1 MSKQLIIIIGLPG
14 SGKTTLTQK
23 YKNKGYKIYDDFID
37 HFINYKLMKSIISGK
52 NICINDPRLCNIKIF
67 NFYIRIFQ
75 KYINK
80 ENIFLI
86 LFKNEPDKCIKN
98 IKNNNNYNDIT
109 KIKKN
114 NSINKLTVLY
124 DINNYI
130 DYKNKIISVYS
141 I

>member
-1 MSKQLIIIIGLPG
+1 MTKQLIIIIGLPG
-14 SGKTTLTQK
+14 SGKTILTQK
-23 YKNKGYKIYDDFID
+23 YKKKGYKIYDDYID
-37 HFINYKLMKSIISGK
+37 NFINYKLMKSIISGK

-75 KYINK
+75 KYIDK

-86 LFKNEPDKCIKN
+86 LFKNEPGKCIKN
-98 IKNNNNYNDIT
+98 INNNNYYNDIT
-109 KIKKN
+109 KIQKN

-130 DYKNKIISVYS
+130 DYKNKIISVFS